1 MSEDQFRW
9 VRAFIKQGRYH
20 LAIDILREIDDPQAR
35 AWLEKLQ
42 TLSVKPKREPPN
54 LKLPLLVIGLAIGV
68 LILIAAVAFIP
79 QFIEKTNEARLN
91 SFLDDTE
98 ITADEEFYADL
109 AHYCTVT
116 VGYGIE
122 SCLDWVDLTLDEHV
136 DAAHN
141 CMGQADVETPE
152 GRALIGDCLQRN
164 DVPAPF

>member
-1 MSEDQFRW
+1 L
-9 VRAFIKQGRYH
+9 RA
-20 LAIDILREIDDPQAR
+20 IDDPPAR
-35 AWLEKLQ
+35 AWLENLQ
-42 TLSVKPKREPPN
+42 PLSVKPKRDPPN
-54 LKLPLLVIGLAIGV
+54 LNLPLLVIGLAIGV

-109 AHYCTVT
+109 VHYCTVT

-136 DAAHN
+136 DAAHY